1 MSAKAA
7 ARPPSHGVYLH
18 AGRGGKPAVS
28 VTKADS
34 RGRKRP
40 GRRLTTLTGLE
51 RDIAYPYLA
60 AILRNEEEINL
71 AGKTGEFHLIDETTA
86 VHLQLAMMAVRE
98 TRDTAQA
105 QYLAKVVAEMH
116 NAEARWWY
124 AHYRDRHRPKNIIG
138 AIALVWG

>member
-1 MSAKAA
+1 MSPKAA

-18 AGRGGKPAVS
+18 PGRGGKLAVS
-28 VTKADS
+28 VTRADS

-51 RDIAYPYLA
+51 RDIAYPHLA

-71 AGKTGEFHLIDETTA
+71 AGKTGEFHPIDETTA

-105 QYLAKVVAEMH
+105 QYLAKVVADMH

-124 AHYRDRHRPKNIIG
+124 AHYRDRNRPKNIIG